1 MVQAVLQDWR
11 TAPVNERV
19 RATLGFLEKLTLL
32 PGEIGPEDLAP
43 LREAGVGEQG
53 IEDVILICSLFSII
67 DRLADA
73 LGFEVPEAE
82 SLARGAEHVLKHGY
96 L

>member
-1 MVQAVLQDWR
+1 MVQAALQDWR

-19 RATLGFLEKLTLL
+19 RAGLGFLEKLTHF
-32 PGEIGPEDLAP
+32 PGDVGPEDLAP
-43 LREAGVGEQG
+43 LQEAGVSQQG
-53 IEDVILICSLFSII
+53 IEDAISICSLFNII

-73 LGFEVPEAE
+73 LGFEVPSAE